1 MEELFKKTLKGIK
14 HENNRVAIDNFS
26 TISSL
31 IKDNSILSSPKK
43 IKSSAFKYK
52 PFLNQLTNY
61 EYVDNNSDNEH
72 ETEEKNEEDD
82 DLIIKRNYKSE
93 IKDDNSSFKLMRV
106 LKINGESEGSSN
118 NEKNEE
124 NEKKEEYEKKEENEE
139 YEKNEKNEKKEKHE
153 KKEENE
159 KKEEIKNEKR
169 KKTIKFEE
177 DNNLEIKKKKIEQKK
192 EEEENIKNE
201 IKERL
206 KDDSIVLPI
215 NKKRKRFIITD
226 EDNNISPKAKKNF
239 SRTFVRQPTK
249 KSLSSV
255 ERRKEYNQHLKTMNK
270 IKSSEKEVKLIQ
282 KKWRLFFKKK
292 ILNKIIIIQSF
303 ERRYIQ
309 IKKLKSKKLLISN
322 MQKSINS
329 LMKILYLKNFK
340 FLTKILKRIIQKKD
354 IGIQVQL
361 LKEEI
366 IHHQVC
372 LKTFPRPYHEIGK
385 NIIKVDKSKNR
396 FMNKSIDIS
405 VNTINQMIYEGKTG
419 KLISLSAFP
428 SEKIKKHMRYYSF
441 RNLSN
446 SNKNDFSEFKKK
458 KIVVKNYDIFKSI
471 KYLKRVRKRVIF
483 KKWNLTTKIDNYN
496 EIKKL
501 YLLQRTIK
509 KFLKRLKNK
518 KISKSKKLFHIKLFI
533 VLLITIITK
542 NTRNQ
547 IIKIFKYKYDNIIK
561 FLKRDFEKNPS
572 LQRFIEVRRSKHE
585 KLNTNFS
592 NFKTSNKPISRI
604 EQTSS
609 TIVNDET
616 IYVNVKCLNNKYL
629 TAIRNS
635 NKL

>member
-139 YEKNEKNEKKEKHE
+139 YEKNEENEKKEKHE
-153 KKEENE
+153 KKKEKE

-282 KKWRLFFKKK
+282 KNGDYF
-292 ILNKIIIIQSF
+292 
-303 ERRYIQ
+303 
-309 IKKLKSKKLLISN
+309 SK
-322 MQKSINS
+322 
-329 LMKILYLKNFK
+329 
-340 FLTKILKRIIQKKD
+340 R
-354 IGIQVQL
+354 
-361 LKEEI
+361 
-366 IHHQVC
+366 
-372 LKTFPRPYHEIGK
+372 
-385 NIIKVDKSKNR
+385 
-396 FMNKSIDIS
+396 
-405 VNTINQMIYEGKTG
+405 
-419 KLISLSAFP
+419 
-428 SEKIKKHMRYYSF
+428 
-441 RNLSN
+441 
-446 SNKNDFSEFKKK
+446 
-458 KIVVKNYDIFKSI
+458 
-471 KYLKRVRKRVIF
+471 KY
-483 KKWNLTTKIDNYN
+483 
-496 EIKKL
+496 
-501 YLLQRTIK
+501 
-509 KFLKRLKNK
+509 
-518 KISKSKKLFHIKLFI
+518 
-533 VLLITIITK
+533 
-542 NTRNQ
+542 
-547 IIKIFKYKYDNIIK
+547 
-561 FLKRDFEKNPS
+561 
-572 LQRFIEVRRSKHE
+572 
-585 KLNTNFS
+585 
-592 NFKTSNKPISRI
+592 
-604 EQTSS
+604 
-609 TIVNDET
+609 
-616 IYVNVKCLNNKYL
+616 
-629 TAIRNS
+629 
-635 NKL
+635 